1 MFYVLFFFFKL
12 EPGGQAKNTT
22 TTSAGWINDQLLLAH
37 METSSKLSWWS
48 WLFSWLLYFCFVL
61 QKCFDLL
68 RLIFVFLFQFE
79 KRFKENFICPPKIN
93 SLLMWVLV
101 EEYVP
106 QSLNEPLLLYHS
118 LWFFLFKMF
127 FLILD
132 ALSLSYITLSSFFPT
147 SFAHETKKSVFLNV
161 HFRNVYKY
169 VLNCQPPW
177 CILMIWS

>member
-1 MFYVLFFFFKL
+1 MYFFFFNWNLVAKL
-12 EPGGQAKNTT
+12 KTQRLHQLGGLMTC
-22 TTSAGWINDQLLLAH
+22 QLLLAH

-79 KRFKENFICPPKIN
+79 KRFKENFICPPKIS

-106 QSLNEPLLLYHS
+106 QNLNEPLLFYHS

-132 ALSLSYITLSSFFPT
+132 ALSLSYITLSSLFF
-147 SFAHETKKSVFLNV
+147 HVF
-161 HFRNVYKY
+161 
-169 VLNCQPPW
+169 CPW
-177 CILMIWS
+177 D